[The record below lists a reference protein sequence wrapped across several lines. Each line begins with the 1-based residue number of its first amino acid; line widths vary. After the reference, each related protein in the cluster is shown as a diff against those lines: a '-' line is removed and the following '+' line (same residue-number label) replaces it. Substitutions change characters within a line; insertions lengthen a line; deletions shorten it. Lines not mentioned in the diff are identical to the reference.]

1 MLFILKIQGGKMKQ
15 FKLIRKKI
23 VLSLII
29 CMLIVGN
36 GVSTKTKVSAYEPDP
51 PDCTSAAYH
60 LGNDD
65 EEGYCEITWLDT
77 SSGYAEYRSRN
88 IYGLPASACVCNNP
102 PPSPS
107 PDNPPAPP
115 KPKIEYR
122 YSKKPVLE
130 AITTD
135 SIQIKG
141 KAGNNAK
148 VTIVVNGAKLGETKA
163 TATGEFAYR
172 LTKGLKANDEV
183 KAKGEDPDWGDYR
196 YFVIESDVT
205 KVKGFE
211 LKDSSVQTDLTAK
224 DIAAMEEKIK
234 NLKNN
239 VTQANVKIVTLEK
252 EMEKLK
258 ENHTNEILKLR
269 EIINRLKL
277 EKEEL
282 FKEIQYLSKLLQEK
296 ESNIK
301 NLEVKIKVLEEKNK
315 SLEDKIKELEK
326 QIRDLQQENL
336 SLKEQIKGFLE
347 KIKLLEHNL
356 DTCKADSKAKQELID
371 KIKKELEE
379 AKKQITL
386 LLEDKSKNEKEKAE
400 ELKKLWKKLE
410 ELEKK
415 EAELRDL
422 GEKLKTQQE
431 ANERK
436 YYDNETGTAAGD
448 YEKRF
453 TSQQEFE
460 EYLQQNGGSGNDL
473 SKDGE
478 LNNSDNKRKIRY
490 PNKLTPKAPPEN
502 SDTDGSGQKINRNK
516 GIASDPSKARA
527 DLIENVNNSNEEYP
541 IHKRLIKKTANTSS
555 SDNMYSADARQF
567 ITFKTKSGK
576 TFHLII
582 NHDEKSENVQLL
594 TEVNEDDLLNMVE
607 KKKEVKPV
615 EPAPAVTVEKK
626 EEKPVKEE
634 ENANNLGL
642 YLLMGIL
649 VASGVGGLLYY
660 KKMKAKEATEL
671 KEFDNEE
678 AENIDYEDDLMSEN
692 EKEETPAVSQ
702 ESQEE

>member
-1 MLFILKIQGGKMKQ
+1 MKQ
-15 FKLIRKKI
+15 FKLKKT

-29 CMLIVGN
+29 GMLI
-36 GVSTKTKVSAYEPDP
+36 
-51 PDCTSAAYH
+51 
-60 LGNDD
+60 LGNFSEMINACSCNFHFAEN
-65 EEGYCEITWLDT
+65 EEDQSYCTICDIFPNNDGTGT
-77 SSGYAEYRSRN
+77 
-88 IYGLPASACVCNNP
+88 ASYQCQNDYSINNVSECDARCASCNNP
-102 PPSPS
+102 SPSPS

-135 SIQIKG
+135 TIQIKG

-172 LTKGLKANDEV
+172 LTKGLKVNDEV

-196 YFVIESDVT
+196 YFVVESDVT

-211 LKDSSVQTDLTAK
+211 LKDSIVQTDLTAK

-234 NLKNN
+234 NLKND

-258 ENHTNEILKLR
+258 NKHSNEILKLQ

-301 NLEVKIKVLEEKNK
+301 DLEVKIKVLEEKNK

-336 SLKEQIKGFLE
+336 SLKEQIKGLLE

-356 DTCKADSKAKQELID
+356 GTCKADSKAKQELID

-379 AKKQITL
+379 AKKQINL

-436 YYDNETGTAAGD
+436 YYDNGTGTAAGD

-453 TSQQEFE
+453 TSQQDFE
-460 EYLQQNGGSGNDL
+460 EYLQQNGSSDL

-516 GIASDPSKARA
+516 GVASDPSKARA

-541 IHKRLIKKTANTSS
+541 IHKRVKKTANTSSSS

-615 EPAPAVTVEKK
+615 ESKPVVTTVEKK

-634 ENANNLGL
+634 EASNLGM
-642 YLLMGIL
+642 YLLIGLIA
-649 VASGVGGLLYY
+649 ASGVGGMLYY
-660 KKMKAKEATEL
+660 KKMKAKEAAEL
-671 KEFDNEE
+671 KAFDNEE
-678 AENIDYEDDLMSEN
+678 AEDIEYEDDLMSES
-692 EKEETPAVSQ
+692 EATPAVSQ
-702 ESQEE
+702 ENQEE

>member
-15 FKLIRKKI
+15 FKLKKT

-29 CMLIVGN
+29 GMLI
-36 GVSTKTKVSAYEPDP
+36 
-51 PDCTSAAYH
+51 
-60 LGNDD
+60 LGNFKFI
-65 EEGYCEITWLDT
+65 G
-77 SSGYAEYRSRN
+77 AEYNSCTFYENRDGDEDNSYCT
-88 IYGLPASACVCNNP
+88 ICYYVTTHGYVETQCNDDYSIKSEYQCESLCP
-102 PPSPS
+102 KSEILPSPS
-107 PDNPPAPP
+107 PNPPSPNPPAPP

-135 SIQIKG
+135 SLQIKG

-196 YFVIESDVT
+196 YFVVESDVT

-211 LKDSSVQTDLTAK
+211 LKDSIVQTDLTAK

-258 ENHTNEILKLR
+258 DKHSNEILKLQ

-282 FKEIQYLSKLLQEK
+282 FKEVQYLSKLLQEK

-301 NLEVKIKVLEEKNK
+301 DLEVKIKVLEEKNK

-336 SLKEQIKGFLE
+336 SLKEQIKGLLE

-356 DTCKADSKAKQELID
+356 GTCKADSKAKQELID

-541 IHKRLIKKTANTSS
+541 IHKRVKKTANTSSSS

-607 KKKEVKPV
+607 KKKEKPV
-615 EPAPAVTVEKK
+615 EPAPVVTVEKK

-634 ENANNLGL
+634 EASNLGM
-642 YLLMGIL
+642 YLLIGIL
-649 VASGVGGLLYY
+649 VACGVGGMLYY
-660 KKMKAKEATEL
+660 KKMKAKEAAEL

-678 AENIDYEDDLMSEN
+678 AEDIEYEDDLMSES
-692 EKEETPAVSQ
+692 EATPAVSQ
-702 ESQEE
+702 ENQEE

>member
-15 FKLIRKKI
+15 FKLKKT

-29 CMLIVGN
+29 CTLLIGN

-88 IYGLPASACVCNNP
+88 IYGLSASACVCNGNNP
-102 PPSPS
+102 SPSPS

-135 SIQIKG
+135 TIQIKG

-148 VTIVVNGAKLGETKA
+148 VTILVNGAKLGETKA

-172 LTKGLKANDEV
+172 LTKGLKVNDEV

-196 YFVIESDVT
+196 YFVVESDVT

-211 LKDSSVQTDLTAK
+211 LKDSIVQTDLTAK

-234 NLKNN
+234 NLKND

-258 ENHTNEILKLR
+258 DKHSNEILKLQ

-301 NLEVKIKVLEEKNK
+301 DLEVKIKVLEEKNK

-336 SLKEQIKGFLE
+336 SLKEQIKGLLE

-356 DTCKADSKAKQELID
+356 GTCKADSKAKQELID

-541 IHKRLIKKTANTSS
+541 IHKRLKKTATTSS
-555 SDNMYSADARQF
+555 SDSMYSADARQF

-594 TEVNEDDLLNMVE
+594 TEVNEDDLLNMME
-607 KKKEVKPV
+607 KKEVKPV
-615 EPAPAVTVEKK
+615 EPKPVVTVEKK

-634 ENANNLGL
+634 EASNLGL

-660 KKMKAKEATEL
+660 KKMKAKEAAEL

-678 AENIDYEDDLMSEN
+678 AEDIEYEDDLMSES
-692 EKEETPAVSQ
+692 EATPAVSQ
-702 ESQEE
+702 ENQEE

>member
-15 FKLIRKKI
+15 FKLIGKKTL
-23 VLSLII
+23 LSLII

-36 GVSTKTKVSAYEPDP
+36 GVSRRTKASWGDP
-51 PDCTSAAYH
+51 PDCKSAFYYE
-60 LGNDD
+60 GKDGEQDYCQVYWD
-65 EEGYCEITWLDT
+65 EVVDGHIETMSKT
-77 SSGYAEYRSRN
+77 
-88 IYGLPASACVCNNP
+88 IYGLSQSQCVCNGNQP
-102 PPSPS
+102 SLPSPS

-135 SIQIKG
+135 TIQIKG

-148 VTIVVNGAKLGETKA
+148 VTILVNGAKLGETNA

-172 LTKGLKANDEV
+172 LTKGLKVNDEV

-196 YFVIESDVT
+196 YFVVESDVT

-211 LKDSSVQTDLTAK
+211 LKDSIVQTDLTAK

-234 NLKNN
+234 NLKND

-258 ENHTNEILKLR
+258 DKHSNEILKLQ

-301 NLEVKIKVLEEKNK
+301 DLEVKIKVLEEKNK

-336 SLKEQIKGFLE
+336 SLKEQIKGLLE

-379 AKKQITL
+379 VKKQITL

-436 YYDNETGTAAGD
+436 YYDNETGAATGD

-453 TSQQEFE
+453 TNQQDFE
-460 EYLQQNGGSGNDL
+460 EYLQQNGGSDL

-478 LNNSDNKRKIRY
+478 LNNTDNKRKIRY

-516 GIASDPSKARA
+516 GVASDPSKARA

-541 IHKRLIKKTANTSS
+541 IHKRVKKTANTSSSSSS

-607 KKKEVKPV
+607 KEVKPV
-615 EPAPAVTVEKK
+615 EPKPVVTVEKK

-634 ENANNLGL
+634 EASNLGL
-642 YLLMGIL
+642 YLLTGIL

-660 KKMKAKEATEL
+660 KKMKAKEAAEL
-671 KEFDNEE
+671 KAFDNEE
-678 AENIDYEDDLMSEN
+678 AEDIEYEDDLMSES
-692 EKEETPAVSQ
+692 EATPAVSQ
-702 ESQEE
+702 ENQEE

>member
-1 MLFILKIQGGKMKQ
+1 MKQ
-15 FKLIRKKI
+15 FKLKKT

-29 CMLIVGN
+29 GMLI
-36 GVSTKTKVSAYEPDP
+36 
-51 PDCTSAAYH
+51 
-60 LGNDD
+60 LGNFKFI
-65 EEGYCEITWLDT
+65 G
-77 SSGYAEYRSRN
+77 AEYNSCTFHENRDGDEDNSYCT
-88 IYGLPASACVCNNP
+88 ICYYVTTHGYVETQCNDDYSIKSEYQCESLCP
-102 PPSPS
+102 KSEILPSPS
-107 PDNPPAPP
+107 PNPPSPNPPAPP

-135 SIQIKG
+135 TIQIKG

-148 VTIVVNGAKLGETKA
+148 VTILVNGAKLGETKA

-172 LTKGLKANDEV
+172 LTKGLKVNDEV

-196 YFVIESDVT
+196 YFVVESDVT

-211 LKDSSVQTDLTAK
+211 LKDSIVQTDLTAK

-234 NLKNN
+234 NLKND

-258 ENHTNEILKLR
+258 DKHSNEILKLQ

-301 NLEVKIKVLEEKNK
+301 DLEVKIKVLEEKNK

-336 SLKEQIKGFLE
+336 SLKEQIKGLLE
-347 KIKLLEHNL
+347 KIKFLEHNL
-356 DTCKADSKAKQELID
+356 GTCKADSKAKQELID

-516 GIASDPSKARA
+516 GVASDPSKARA

-541 IHKRLIKKTANTSS
+541 IHKRVKKTANTSSSS

-615 EPAPAVTVEKK
+615 EPKPVVTVEKK

-634 ENANNLGL
+634 EASNLGM
-642 YLLMGIL
+642 YLLIGIL
-649 VASGVGGLLYY
+649 VACGVGGMLYY
-660 KKMKAKEATEL
+660 KKMKAKEAAEL
-671 KEFDNEE
+671 KAFDNEE
-678 AENIDYEDDLMSEN
+678 AEDIEYEDDLMSES
-692 EKEETPAVSQ
+692 EATPAVSQ
-702 ESQEE
+702 ENQEE

>member
-1 MLFILKIQGGKMKQ
+1 MKQ
-15 FKLIRKKI
+15 FKLKKT

-29 CMLIVGN
+29 CTLLIGN

-51 PDCTSAAYH
+51 PDCQSASYH

-65 EEGYCEITWLDT
+65 EESYCDITWLDPLPDGN
-77 SSGYAEYRSRN
+77 SAFRSRK
-88 IYGLPASACVCNNP
+88 IYGLSSAACVCNGNNHSTIQ
-102 PPSPS
+102 PPS
-107 PDNPPAPP
+107 PP

-135 SIQIKG
+135 TIQIKG

-148 VTIVVNGAKLGETKA
+148 VTILVNGAKLGETKA

-172 LTKGLKANDEV
+172 LTKGLKVNDEV

-196 YFVIESDVT
+196 YFVVESDVT

-211 LKDSSVQTDLTAK
+211 LKDSIVQTDLTAK
-224 DIAAMEEKIK
+224 DIAVMEEKIK
-234 NLKNN
+234 NLKND

-258 ENHTNEILKLR
+258 DKHSNKILKLQ

-282 FKEIQYLSKLLQEK
+282 FKEIKYLSKLLHEK

-301 NLEVKIKVLEEKNK
+301 DLEIKIKALEEKNK

-336 SLKEQIKGFLE
+336 SLKEQIKGLLE

-356 DTCKADSKAKQELID
+356 GTCKADSKAKQELID

-436 YYDNETGTAAGD
+436 YYDNETGTAASD

-541 IHKRLIKKTANTSS
+541 IHKRLKKTATTSS
-555 SDNMYSADARQF
+555 SDSMYSADARQF

-594 TEVNEDDLLNMVE
+594 TEVNEDDLLNMME
-607 KKKEVKPV
+607 KKEVKPV
-615 EPAPAVTVEKK
+615 EPKPVVTVEKK

-634 ENANNLGL
+634 EASNLGL

-660 KKMKAKEATEL
+660 KKMKAKEAAEL

-678 AENIDYEDDLMSEN
+678 AEDIEYEDDLMSES
-692 EKEETPAVSQ
+692 EATPAVSQ
-702 ESQEE
+702 ENQEE

>member
-1 MLFILKIQGGKMKQ
+1 MKQ
-15 FKLIRKKI
+15 FKLIGKKTL
-23 VLSLII
+23 LSLII
-29 CMLIVGN
+29 CTLIVGN
-36 GVSTKTKVSAYEPDP
+36 GVSRRTKASWGDP
-51 PDCTSAAYH
+51 PDCNSASYYE
-60 LGNDD
+60 GKDGEQDYCVVYWDD
-65 EEGYCEITWLDT
+65 VVDGHIETMSKT
-77 SSGYAEYRSRN
+77 
-88 IYGLPASACVCNNP
+88 IYGLSESQCVCNNDNHP
-102 PPSPS
+102 TIQPS

-122 YSKKPVLE
+122 YSKKPLLE
-130 AITTD
+130 TITTD

-172 LTKGLKANDEV
+172 LTKGLKVNDEV

-196 YFVIESDVT
+196 YFVVESDVT

-234 NLKNN
+234 NLKTN
-239 VTQANVKIVTLEK
+239 VTQANTKIITLEK
-252 EMEKLK
+252 EIDKLK
-258 ENHTNEILKLR
+258 DKHSKEILKLQ

-277 EKEEL
+277 EKEDL

-301 NLEVKIKVLEEKNK
+301 DLEVKIKVLEEKNK

-336 SLKEQIKGFLE
+336 SLKEQIKGLLE

-356 DTCKADSKAKQELID
+356 GTCKADSKAKQELIE

-400 ELKKLWKKLE
+400 ELKKLWEKLE

-422 GEKLKTQQE
+422 GAKLKIQQE
-431 ANERK
+431 ANE
-436 YYDNETGTAAGD
+436 NEVRAAADD

-453 TSQQEFE
+453 TSQKEFE
-460 EYLQQNGGSGNDL
+460 EYLQQNGGSDL

-516 GIASDPSKARA
+516 GVASDPSKARA

-541 IHKRLIKKTANTSS
+541 IHKRLVKKTANTSS
-555 SDNMYSADARQF
+555 SDNMYSSDARQF

-615 EPAPAVTVEKK
+615 EPKPVVTVEKK

-634 ENANNLGL
+634 EASNLGM
-642 YLLMGIL
+642 YLLIGLIA
-649 VASGVGGLLYY
+649 ASGVGGLLYY
-660 KKMKAKEATEL
+660 KKMKAKEAAEL

-678 AENIDYEDDLMSEN
+678 AEDIEYEDDLMSES
-692 EKEETPAVSQ
+692 EATPAVSQ
-702 ESQEE
+702 DQENQESQEE

>member
-1 MLFILKIQGGKMKQ
+1 MKQ
-15 FKLIRKKI
+15 FKLIGKKTL
-23 VLSLII
+23 LSLII

-36 GVSTKTKVSAYEPDP
+36 GVSRRTKASWGDP
-51 PDCTSAAYH
+51 PDCKSAFYYE
-60 LGNDD
+60 GKDGEQDYCQVYWD
-65 EEGYCEITWLDT
+65 EVVDSHIETMSKT
-77 SSGYAEYRSRN
+77 
-88 IYGLPASACVCNNP
+88 IYGLSQSQCVCNGNQP
-102 PPSPS
+102 SLPSPS

-148 VTIVVNGAKLGETKA
+148 VTILVNGAKLGETKA
-163 TATGEFAYR
+163 TSTGEFAYR
-172 LTKGLKANDEV
+172 LTKGLKVNDEV

-196 YFVIESDVT
+196 YFVVESDVT

-211 LKDSSVQTDLTAK
+211 LKDSIVQTDLTAK
-224 DIAAMEEKIK
+224 DIAVMEEKIK
-234 NLKNN
+234 NLKND

-258 ENHTNEILKLR
+258 DKHSNKILKLQ

-301 NLEVKIKVLEEKNK
+301 DLEVKIKGLEEKNK
-315 SLEDKIKELEK
+315 LLEDKIKELEK

-336 SLKEQIKGFLE
+336 NLKEQIKSLLE

-356 DTCKADSKAKQELID
+356 DTCKADSKAKQELIE

-400 ELKKLWKKLE
+400 ELKKLWEKLE

-422 GEKLKTQQE
+422 GAKLKIQQE
-431 ANERK
+431 ENE
-436 YYDNETGTAAGD
+436 NEVRAAAAAGD

-453 TSQQEFE
+453 TSQKEFE
-460 EYLQQNGGSGNDL
+460 EYLQQNGGSDL

-516 GIASDPSKARA
+516 GVASDPSKARA

-541 IHKRLIKKTANTSS
+541 IHKRLKKTATTSS
-555 SDNMYSADARQF
+555 SDSMYSADARQF

-615 EPAPAVTVEKK
+615 EPKPVVTVEKK

-634 ENANNLGL
+634 EASNLGMD
-642 YLLMGIL
+642 LLIGRIA
-649 VASGVGGLLYY
+649 ASGVGGLLYY
-660 KKMKAKEATEL
+660 KKMKAKEAAEL

-678 AENIDYEDDLMSEN
+678 AEDIEYEDDLMSES
-692 EKEETPAVSQ
+692 EATPAVSQ
-702 ESQEE
+702 DQENQEE

>member
-1 MLFILKIQGGKMKQ
+1 MKQ
-15 FKLIRKKI
+15 FKLKKT

-29 CMLIVGN
+29 CTLLIGN

-88 IYGLPASACVCNNP
+88 IYGLSASACVCNGNNP
-102 PPSPS
+102 SPSPS

-135 SIQIKG
+135 TIQIKG

-148 VTIVVNGAKLGETKA
+148 VTILVNGAKLGETKA

-172 LTKGLKANDEV
+172 LTKGLKVNDEV

-196 YFVIESDVT
+196 YFVVESDVT

-211 LKDSSVQTDLTAK
+211 LKDSIVQTDLTAK

-234 NLKNN
+234 NLKND

-258 ENHTNEILKLR
+258 DKHSNEILKLQ

-301 NLEVKIKVLEEKNK
+301 DLEVKIKVLEEKNK

-336 SLKEQIKGFLE
+336 SLKEQIKGLLE

-356 DTCKADSKAKQELID
+356 GTCKADSKAKQELID

-541 IHKRLIKKTANTSS
+541 IHKRLKKTATTSS
-555 SDNMYSADARQF
+555 SDSMYSADARQF

-594 TEVNEDDLLNMVE
+594 TEVNEDDLLNMME
-607 KKKEVKPV
+607 KKEVKPV
-615 EPAPAVTVEKK
+615 EPKPVVTVEKK

-634 ENANNLGL
+634 EASNLGL

-660 KKMKAKEATEL
+660 KKMKAKEAAEL

-678 AENIDYEDDLMSEN
+678 AEDIEYEDDLMSES
-692 EKEETPAVSQ
+692 EATPAVSQ
-702 ESQEE
+702 ENQEE

>member
-15 FKLIRKKI
+15 FKLKKT

-29 CMLIVGN
+29 CTLLIGN

-51 PDCTSAAYH
+51 PDCQSASYH

-65 EEGYCEITWLDT
+65 EESYCDITWLDPLPDGN
-77 SSGYAEYRSRN
+77 SAFRSRK
-88 IYGLPASACVCNNP
+88 IYGLSSAACVCNGNNHSTIQ
-102 PPSPS
+102 PPS
-107 PDNPPAPP
+107 PP

-135 SIQIKG
+135 TIQIKG

-148 VTIVVNGAKLGETKA
+148 VTILVNGAKLGETKA

-172 LTKGLKANDEV
+172 LTKGLKVNDEV

-196 YFVIESDVT
+196 YFVVESDVT

-211 LKDSSVQTDLTAK
+211 LKDSIVQTDLTAK

-258 ENHTNEILKLR
+258 DKHSNEILKLQ

-301 NLEVKIKVLEEKNK
+301 DLEVKIKVLEEKNK

-336 SLKEQIKGFLE
+336 SLKEQIKGLLE

-356 DTCKADSKAKQELID
+356 GTCKADSKAKQELID

-400 ELKKLWKKLE
+400 ELKKIWKKLE

-436 YYDNETGTAAGD
+436 YYDNETGTATGD

-453 TSQQEFE
+453 TSQQDFE

-502 SDTDGSGQKINRNK
+502 SDSGQKINRNK

-541 IHKRLIKKTANTSS
+541 IHKRLKKTATTSS
-555 SDNMYSADARQF
+555 SDSMYSADARQF

-615 EPAPAVTVEKK
+615 EPKPVVTVEKK

-634 ENANNLGL
+634 EASNLGM
-642 YLLMGIL
+642 YLLIGLIA
-649 VASGVGGLLYY
+649 ASGVGGLLYY
-660 KKMKAKEATEL
+660 KKMKAKEAAEL

-678 AENIDYEDDLMSEN
+678 AEDIEYEDDLMSES
-692 EKEETPAVSQ
+692 EATPAVSQ
-702 ESQEE
+702 DQENQEE

>member
-1 MLFILKIQGGKMKQ
+1 MKQ
-15 FKLIRKKI
+15 FKLKKT

-29 CMLIVGN
+29 CTLLIGN

-51 PDCTSAAYH
+51 PDCQSASYH

-65 EEGYCEITWLDT
+65 EESYCDITWLDPLPDGN
-77 SSGYAEYRSRN
+77 SAFRSRK
-88 IYGLPASACVCNNP
+88 IYGLSSAACVCNGNNHSTIQ
-102 PPSPS
+102 PPS
-107 PDNPPAPP
+107 PP

-148 VTIVVNGAKLGETKA
+148 VTILVNGAKLGETKA
-163 TATGEFAYR
+163 TAAGEFAYR
-172 LTKGLKANDEV
+172 LTKGLKVNDEV

-211 LKDSSVQTDLTAK
+211 LKDSIVQTDLTAK

-234 NLKNN
+234 NLKND

-258 ENHTNEILKLR
+258 DKHSNEILKLQ

-301 NLEVKIKVLEEKNK
+301 DLEVKIKVLEEKNK

-336 SLKEQIKGFLE
+336 SLKEQIKGLLE

-400 ELKKLWKKLE
+400 ELKKIWKKLE

-415 EAELRDL
+415 EAELRTL

-431 ANERK
+431 ENERK

-453 TSQQEFE
+453 TSQQDFE
-460 EYLQQNGGSGNDL
+460 EYLQQNGGSDL
-473 SKDGE
+473 SKEGE

-516 GIASDPSKARA
+516 GVASDPSKARA

-541 IHKRLIKKTANTSS
+541 IHKRLKKTANTSS
-555 SDNMYSADARQF
+555 SDSMYSADARQF

-615 EPAPAVTVEKK
+615 EPKPVVTVEKK

-634 ENANNLGL
+634 EASNLGL

-649 VASGVGGLLYY
+649 VASGVGGMLYY
-660 KKMKAKEATEL
+660 KKMKSKEAAEL

-678 AENIDYEDDLMSEN
+678 AEDIEYEDDLMSEK

-702 ESQEE
+702 DQENQESQEE